1 MALQPAVFGMLTG
14 DVCLLAGKV
23 EDSIR
28 MGGLAEIKTERVKAI
43 LSMLKEE
50 QGKISL
56 EYVRDMEDEDIKH
69 ELTRWGTGHL

>member
-1 MALQPAVFGMLTG
+1 MLTG

-56 EYVRDMEDEDIKH
+56 EYVRDMEDEDIKN
-69 ELTRWGTGHL
+69 ELARWGTGHL